1 MLDFV
6 AFPLAVLAL
15 PLNEYLL
22 TGNTQLRAAYDLLLP
37 YLVGVIPLTFGGFA
51 HQMLVMRLPASWSLW
66 RRRIL
71 SVSLSPMILGVFL
84 LMMDARFLVR
94 LAMPIL
100 IGLLAYNITTRL
112 PPDVDVQLPN
122 QGLLPDDLR

>member
-1 MLDFV
+1 
-6 AFPLAVLAL
+6 
-15 PLNEYLL
+15 
-22 TGNTQLRAAYDLLLP
+22 
-37 YLVGVIPLTFGGFA
+37 
-51 HQMLVMRLPASWSLW
+51 
-66 RRRIL
+66 
-71 SVSLSPMILGVFL
+71 MILGVFL